1 MNIISLLEE
10 LEEVMDE
17 AGSVPF
23 SKKITVNPEEVYG
36 IINDLR
42 DSIPEEIKDAQWVN
56 QERERILEE
65 ANSQASSMKSKAK
78 EDIEKGYE
86 EANRKFKDLV
96 NENSITKEANKEAER
111 IIAEAKNTAKQITT
125 NSLAYVD
132 QILSKTSD
140 ELKNTLKVIDENRSE
155 LKY

>member
-10 LEEVMDE
+10 LEGVIDE

-23 SKKITVNPEEVYG
+23 SKKVTINPDEAYA
-36 IINDLR
+36 IINDLK

-65 ANSQASSMKSKAK
+65 AKSQANSVKTKANEEIERAY
-78 EDIEKGYE
+78 ED
-86 EANRKFKDLV
+86 ANRKFKEMV
-96 NENSITKEANKEAER
+96 NEHTITKEANKEAEK
-111 IIAEAKNTAKQITT
+111 IIAEAKNTANTITT

-140 ELKNTLKVIDENRSE
+140 EIKNTLQVIEDNRSQ